1 MTATTRRAY
10 AAAWL
15 VLAPLIGLVN
25 VKALAQG
32 DDVLLRAMRDELNR
46 SRGLKVLSLEAPYF
60 IEYSMEDG
68 DSFGVAASLGGL
80 VTVRHDRFRVPE
92 IKVRVGDYKF
102 DNTDYVGSGYHFG
115 THYDIER
122 FPLENSYDVLRRFL
136 WLATDSAY
144 KSAVEAISR
153 KRAALK
159 NLAVSQPLDDFARAE
174 PLKKLMEIRHAQLDE
189 EAWSDD
195 LAIFL

>member
-1 MTATTRRAY
+1 VTAARRRAH
-10 AAAWL
+10 AATWL
-15 VLAPLIGLVN
+15 VVVSLTGLVN

-32 DDVLLRAMRDELNR
+32 DDVVLRAMRDELNR

-80 VTVRHDRFRVPE
+80 VAVRHDRFRVPE

-115 THYDIER
+115 THYAFRSRIR
-122 FPLENSYDVLRRFL
+122 TTCSGAFSGWPPTAHTSPPWRLFRASGRR
-136 WLATDSAY
+136 
-144 KSAVEAISR
+144 
-153 KRAALK
+153 
-159 NLAVSQPLDDFARAE
+159 
-174 PLKKLMEIRHAQLDE
+174 
-189 EAWSDD
+189 
-195 LAIFL
+195 